1 MYIVTSRHALCTHN
15 TETSNAHST
24 YSIYT
29 YACLYTVHTTHPVY
43 ATHMTHTLTTWQRQK
58 PCTYHSLHKYHTQ
71 HAHPGYIT
79 QALHIHAH
87 TCALLGTCMWP
98 LSDPHSCSFWVDPK
112 ARAAS
117 TALCQ
122 LWVWAATSVSV
133 AWPLTTSDSRHSSMP
148 GPAHHLKVSQSF
160 SWENLLWSTW
170 SPRD

>member
-1 MYIVTSRHALCTHN
+1 MHCVHITQKPQMHTPHIAYTLMLAYILCIPHIQYMP
-15 TETSNAHST
+15 H
-24 YSIYT
+24 IW
-29 YACLYTVHTTHPVY
+29 H
-43 ATHMTHTLTTWQRQK
+43 THTLTTWQRQK